1 MNDKF
6 PLKEPKTLKTE
17 MKKLIS
23 FEEKDD
29 LLKSQRK
36 ATDPMDPNSDKNL
49 NMMELL
55 SKYATVRSCYFVKHA
70 EESSSA
76 KEIGVQKGGF
86 FQVT

>member
-6 PLKEPKTLKTE
+6 SLKEPKTLKTE

-29 LLKSQRK
+29 LLKSHRK
-36 ATDPMDPNSDKNL
+36 ATDKNP

-55 SKYATVRSCYFVKHA
+55 SKYATVRSCSFVKHA

-76 KEIGVQKGGF
+76 KEIGVQKRGL

>member
-6 PLKEPKTLKTE
+6 TLKEPKPLKTDIE
-17 MKKLIS
+17 KLIS
-23 FEEKDD
+23 FEKKDD

-36 ATDPMDPNSDKNL
+36 ATDKNP

-55 SKYATVRSCYFVKHA
+55 SKYATVRSCYFIKHA